1 MTGPVAR
8 LVLVPVFASLA
19 GLSLELF
26 DLLLLSRDSSRL
38 PTLTLDPSLR
48 SALSSLPQATSWAPP
63 PRASAASIR
72 PVTGMRLR
80 LIMVRVGPIRLL
92 PRRIPLRVQDR
103 GVRALFLSV
112 LLVVIVACVGC
123 GGNGTDE
130 PKLGQSKDAE
140 AMSVRR
146 NEQRIAE
153 LRRKVARERAAD
165 PRKPQPEP
173 DPATPSGLP
182 GFDSFAA
189 SLGGEVGVALGPPG
203 RGPAAVAGNLP
214 SGAAWSTIKVPI
226 AARVILDRGGPANIT
241 SDERS
246 LIERA
251 ITASDNAAAAQL
263 WDELSKRHGGPQ
275 GAATAVTEIL
285 ASTGD
290 SSTTVSTVGRDGF
303 SPYGQTES

>member
-1 MTGPVAR
+1 
-8 LVLVPVFASLA
+8 
-19 GLSLELF
+19 
-26 DLLLLSRDSSRL
+26 
-38 PTLTLDPSLR
+38 
-48 SALSSLPQATSWAPP
+48 
-63 PRASAASIR
+63 
-72 PVTGMRLR
+72 
-80 LIMVRVGPIRLL
+80 
-92 PRRIPLRVQDR
+92 
-103 GVRALFLSV
+103 
-112 LLVVIVACVGC
+112 
-123 GGNGTDE
+123 
-130 PKLGQSKDAE
+130 
-140 AMSVRR
+140 MSVRR

-165 PRKPQPEP
+165 PRKPQAEP

-303 SPYGQTES
+303 SPYGQTEWSLEAQQRFMAALAGGCLDAAAGGDYLLDVMGRVIPAQRWGLGSAGASARIKGGWGPGTDGAYLVRQMGVFDTPQGELVAAIAARPSDGTLASGTTIITQVAQWLMNHSSDFASESYDC